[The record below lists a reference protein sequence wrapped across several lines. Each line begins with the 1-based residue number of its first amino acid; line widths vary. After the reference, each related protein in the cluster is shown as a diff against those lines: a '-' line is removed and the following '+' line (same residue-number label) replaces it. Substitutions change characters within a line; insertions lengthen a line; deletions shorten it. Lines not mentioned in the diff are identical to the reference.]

1 MADWGDEFSF
11 VRVAHVKIYE
21 RIDISISI
29 RSMTTKFDHS
39 NKTIEA
45 DAGDFILSRWRGS

>member
-11 VRVAHVKIYE
+11 VRGAHVKIYE
-21 RIDISISI
+21 RSDISISI
-29 RSMTTKFDHS
+29 RSMNTKFDHS